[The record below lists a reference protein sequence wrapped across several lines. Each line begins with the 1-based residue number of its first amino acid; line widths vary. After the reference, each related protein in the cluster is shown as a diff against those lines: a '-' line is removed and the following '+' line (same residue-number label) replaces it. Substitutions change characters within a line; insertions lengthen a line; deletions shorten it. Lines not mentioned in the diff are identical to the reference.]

1 MERAFR
7 VNTPAVAS
15 EVIDGEAV
23 IMNLQSGMYFS
34 TRGIGGLVWTWLER
48 GLSDVTIAAAVAQA
62 HGAPV
67 DQVTQA
73 IAGFIAELEAQDL
86 IRPRSAAANPLG
98 QFDDLAQ
105 VGPFVPP
112 VLEVFNDMQ
121 DLLLLD
127 PIHDVDEQVGWP
139 SPKPQEGTAP

>member
-34 TRGIGGLVWTWLER
+34 TRGSGGVVWTWLER
-48 GLSDVTIAAAVAQA
+48 GLSDVTIAAALAQA
-62 HGAPV
+62 HRV
-67 DQVTQA
+67 SVELVTGA
-73 IAGFIAELEAQDL
+73 IAGFIAELEVHDL
-86 IRPRSAAANPLG
+86 IRPRSAPANPLG
-98 QFDDLAQ
+98 HFDGLAET
-105 VGPFVPP
+105 GPFEPP

-127 PIHDVDEQVGWP
+127 PIHDVDEAVGWP
-139 SPKPQEGTAP
+139 SPKPQEGTAA